1 MARASIYTLLSLD
14 RYAKI
19 LGINPVHF
27 SGATAGEYFPLR
39 NRCSDIWLQHGWQFA
54 DAVSREDLA
63 LAIRDAEL
71 DIANELGFWPAPA
84 WTVQEI
90 RQYPRHH
97 RHDVYRSGGRNVRGQ
112 MLSIMAE
119 YGKIIQAGQRA
130 ITPNTPV
137 DTATVIGGTLV
148 YADADL
154 DGFVERAT
162 ITLPTTLTDVSE
174 IKVFITGYEGAPT
187 WEIRDPWYKAI
198 SGGSVEIRFYVWQM
212 IDPDLWETYPTT
224 ATLDG
229 PVAIDLTNLDNLVQ
243 SVEVYR
249 EYTLTTGVS
258 ATFYWEPTP
267 SESLIDGLCRFC
279 GGAGCEACTLTIQDG
294 CLHVRDANRG
304 VVVPQ
309 PATYDADEGI
319 WSGDCF
325 TKCRDPDFVKI
336 WYYSG
341 DFDQRYLAGHSLDPL
356 SQEWANAIAWLATA
370 RLDRPFCSCG
380 NVMALCQKWQSDLAA
395 VSSTQQQAQSYQ
407 NAPDVLTNP
416 FGSRWGEVMAW
427 RRVQRAKN
435 RLPGGGV
442 A

>member
-1 MARASIYTLLSLD
+1 MARADTYTLLSLD

-27 SGATAGEYFPLR
+27 AGATAGEYFPLR
-39 NRCSDIWLQHGWQFA
+39 NRCSDIWLQRSWMFA

-63 LAIRDAEL
+63 LAIRDAEI
-71 DIANELGFWPAPA
+71 DIANELGFWPAPC

-97 RHDVYRSGGRNVRGQ
+97 RRDVYRYGGRNVRGQ
-112 MLSIMAE
+112 MLSIIAE

-130 ITPNTPV
+130 V
-137 DTATVIGGTLV
+137 ALVGTATVAGGTLV
-148 YADADL
+148 YSDTDS
-154 DGFVERAT
+154 DGFTERAT
-162 ITLPTTLTDVSE
+162 ITLPTTLTDASE
-174 IKVFITGYEGAPT
+174 IKVFITGYSGTPA
-187 WEIRDPWYKAI
+187 WEIRDPFYKVI
-198 SGGSVEIRFYVWQM
+198 SDGSVEIRFYAWQM
-212 IDPDLWETYPTT
+212 IDPDLWETYPTI

-229 PVAIDLTNLDNLVQ
+229 PVAIDLIDVDDVLVQ
-243 SVEVYR
+243 TVEVYR
-249 EYTLTTGVS
+249 EYTPTTGVS
-258 ATFYWEPTP
+258 STFYWEPTP
-267 SESLIDGLCRFC
+267 SESLIDGLCGFC
-279 GGAGCEACTLTIQDG
+279 GGAGCEACVLTTQDG

-309 PATYDADEGI
+309 PATYDADEGA
-319 WSGDCF
+319 WEGDCF

-356 SQEWANAIAWLATA
+356 PQVWANAIAWLATA
-370 RLDRPFCSCG
+370 RLERPLCSCG
-380 NVMALCQKWQSDLAA
+380 NVQALSQKWQNDLAA

-416 FGSRWGEVMAW
+416 FGSRLGEVMAW
-427 RRVQRAKN
+427 RRVQRAKD

-442 A
+442 V